1 MQKFG
6 VKKMQIRQTILAAA
20 ALIMANS
27 ADAGVLHGGTFSV
40 TYDNP
45 NNLLEGLTIGPGG
58 LTEYYVANF
67 FPKAVADTYSTI
79 ADIITV
85 PTNTYPAPPTLE
97 YVVNPA
103 DLTGTGIPTG
113 AGGRANKPTT
123 LTWDASQDALVDSS
137 AFIANG
143 QIGLN
148 GVVMTRGSFTGTL
161 TSGDYTFEYNANRN
175 DGVNSGWTLW
185 NNTSFR
191 TSTYDARNISVT
203 TNGDELLMT
212 GELWWSP
219 NMTAFLF
226 GGDGSNSAGKAATF
240 TLVSPAVVPVPAAVW
255 LFGSGLLSLL
265 AGARRK
271 SVQAAL
277 SA

>member
-40 TYDNP
+40 TYANP

-85 PTNTYPAPPTLE
+85 PTNTYPAPSTLE

-161 TSGDYTFEYNANRN
+161 TSGDYTFEYNASRN

>member
-1 MQKFG
+1 MQKIAL
-6 VKKMQIRQTILAAA
+6 KKMRIQRSVFAVA
-20 ALIMANS
+20 ALAMANAAS
-27 ADAGVLHGGTFSV
+27 AGVLHGGIFNV
-40 TYDNP
+40 TYVNQD
-45 NNLLEGLTIGPGG
+45 NLLEGLTIGPGG

-85 PTNTYPAPPTLE
+85 PTNTYPAPQTLE

-113 AGGRANKPTT
+113 AGGRGNRPTT
-123 LTWDASQDALVDSS
+123 LNWDASQDALVDSS
-137 AFIANG
+137 TFAASG

-161 TSGDYTFEYNANRN
+161 TSGDYTFEYDASRN

-185 NNTSFR
+185 NHTSFR

-203 TNGDELLMT
+203 TNGDELIMT
-212 GELWWSP
+212 GELWWSA

-226 GGDGSNSAGKAATF
+226 GGDGSNSAGKAADF
-240 TLVSPAVVPVPAAVW
+240 TLISPAVVPVPAAVW
-255 LFGSGLLSLL
+255 LFGSGLVGLL

>member
-161 TSGDYTFEYNANRN
+161 TSGDYTFEYNASRN